1 MRFVEVR
8 NEIVYRLEQHIG
20 CPVILSEQIADQ
32 PEYPYCYYSVLA
44 SRISRHA
51 FGLRE
56 LTADGE
62 TLIAQRSE
70 PVEGTMSFTFCGM
83 NREMEDGGYIFGEDE
98 ALALTEKAH
107 GFFLLNAHNIPTGA
121 GDIVINN
128 VGPVAK
134 RSGFLVEETIRRYG
148 FDVRFDFVRVDE
160 MRTTNILHANYHGKS
175 HSEEG
180 GKSKWQRM

>member
-1 MRFVEVR
+1 MKFVEVR

-44 SRISRHA
+44 SRISNHA

-56 LTADGE
+56 LVADGDV
-62 TLIAQRSE
+62 LIAQRSE
-70 PVEGTMSFTFCGM
+70 PVEATMSFTFCSV
-83 NREMEDGGYIFGEDE
+83 NREIEEGYIFGENE
-98 ALALTEKAH
+98 ALELAEKAH
-107 GFFLLNAHNIPTGA
+107 GFFLLNAHNISTVK

-128 VGPVAK
+128 VEAVTK

-148 FDVRFDFVRVDE
+148 FDVRLNFVRIDK
-160 MRTTNILHANYHGKS
+160 MQTTTILRVNNPRRNTHI
-175 HSEEG
+175 
-180 GKSKWQRM
+180 